1 MKITMKNLKVLS
13 DILLYDPDKM
23 KLLYKKDPFEGTIY
37 NITLFM
43 YNGDIITLLSRNAPF
58 MHILSNGEKLF
69 YIMISPDFKVA
80 SLMKELTEEVLEQYQ
95 LEYSP
100 EAEKFIRQYYV
111 E

>member
-1 MKITMKNLKVLS
+1 MKITMKNLKILS
-13 DILLYDPDKM
+13 DVLLYDPDKM
-23 KLLYKKDPFEGTIY
+23 RLLYKKDPLEGTIY
-37 NITLFM
+37 NITLFV
-43 YNGDIITLLSRNAPF
+43 YNDDVIALLSVEAPL